1 MQLSASHLVLRA
13 KQLEIELMRHLAGRV
28 ELADV
33 TGQLIHALQH
43 ERGASSLYLASGGQR
58 FAAERR
64 SAMEQAG
71 AVELSLQ
78 ALFSEQQAP
87 DRGASTRMLSL
98 MATALLELDALAA
111 FRARIEPAQTSP
123 DEAVATFSRLIAGLM
138 ELIFQLADTPLQPD
152 ISRLLVAFFHLVQGK
167 EAAGQ
172 ERAVGAQLFASGVCS
187 ESRQQRIIDLIDG
200 QERSLQVFE
209 AFAEPALRQLWQQQ
223 QLAPQVAR
231 LERLRRTL
239 CAAKPGA
246 TLDSLVSDSWF
257 EVTSARISELWQLQ
271 VQLVQCLRQAC
282 EQQIRSAEQEL
293 LDSEGLLQLWLDNP
307 PPQPPAVERLFQGDE
322 LNPAA
327 GTGTAAARPALADW
341 LQAQSERLAS
351 MEVELEAA
359 RRVMQERKVIE
370 RAKGALMSRLGLSE
384 EAAYRALQKASMD
397 HNRRLIDVAQATLSL
412 PELVFGAKPGPHQN

>member
-1 MQLSASHLVLRA
+1 VLRA

-33 TGQLIHALQH
+33 TGQLIHALQR

-58 FAAERR
+58 FMAERR
-64 SAMEQAG
+64 LAMEQAD
-71 AVELSLQ
+71 AIELSLF

-87 DRGASTRMLSL
+87 ARGASTRMLSL
-98 MATALLELDALAA
+98 MATALLELDALAK
-111 FRARIEPAQTSP
+111 FRARIGRGQASP
-123 DEAVATFSRLIAGLM
+123 DEAVTTFSRLIAGLM
-138 ELIFQLADTPLQPD
+138 ELIFQLADAPLQPE

-172 ERAVGAQLFASGVCS
+172 ERAVGAQLFGSGVCS
-187 ESRQQRIIDLIDG
+187 EAGQQQIIDLIDG

-246 TLDSLVSDSWF
+246 TLDSLQSDSWF
-257 EVTSARISELWQLQ
+257 EVSSARISELWELQ
-271 VQLVQCLRQAC
+271 VRLVDCLRQAC
-282 EQQIRSAEQEL
+282 EQQLRNAEQDL
-293 LDSEGLLQLWLDNP
+293 LDSEGLLRQWLENP
-307 PPQPPAVERLFQGDE
+307 PPQPPAVERLFQSDE
-322 LNPAA
+322 LSLPA
-327 GTGTAAARPALADW
+327 GTAAPRPALADW

-351 MEVELEAA
+351 MEAELEAA

-370 RAKGALMSRLGLSE
+370 RAKGALMSRLGLNE

-412 PELVFGAKPGPHQN
+412 PDLVFGAKPGSHQN

>member
-78 ALFSEQQAP
+78 ALFGEQQAP
-87 DRGASTRMLSL
+87 ARGASTRMLSL
-98 MATALLELDALAA
+98 MATALLELDALTA
-111 FRARIEPAQTSP
+111 FRARIERGQASP
-123 DEAVATFSRLIAGLM
+123 DEAVVTFSRLIAGLM
-138 ELIFQLADTPLQPD
+138 ELIFQLADAPLQPD

-187 ESRQQRIIDLIDG
+187 EVGQQRITDLIDG

-239 CAAKPGA
+239 CSAKPGA

-257 EVTSARISELWQLQ
+257 EVTSERISELWQLQ

-282 EQQIRSAEQEL
+282 EQQIRSAEQDL

-307 PPQPPAVERLFQGDE
+307 PPQPPAVERLFQSDD
-322 LNPAA
+322 LNPPA
-327 GTGTAAARPALADW
+327 GTGTATARPALADW

-412 PELVFGAKPGPHQN
+412 PELVFGAKPGSHQN

>member
-1 MQLSASHLVLRA
+1 MQLSASHLMLRA

-33 TGQLIHALQH
+33 TGQLIHALQR

-71 AVELSLQ
+71 AVELSLH

-87 DRGASTRMLSL
+87 DRGASARMLSL

-111 FRARIEPAQTSP
+111 FRSRIERGQASP

-187 ESRQQRIIDLIDG
+187 EVGQQRIIDLIDG
-200 QERSLQVFE
+200 QERSLQVFD

-239 CAAKPGA
+239 CSARPGA
-246 TLDSLVSDSWF
+246 TLDSLLSDSWF
-257 EVTSARISELWQLQ
+257 EVTSTRISELWQLQ

-293 LDSEGLLQLWLDNP
+293 LDSEGLLQQWLDNP
-307 PPQPPAVERLFQGDE
+307 PPQPPAVERLLQGDD
-322 LNPAA
+322 LNPSA
-327 GTGTAAARPALADW
+327 GAAAARPALADW

-412 PELVFGAKPGPHQN
+412 PDLVFGAKPGPHQN